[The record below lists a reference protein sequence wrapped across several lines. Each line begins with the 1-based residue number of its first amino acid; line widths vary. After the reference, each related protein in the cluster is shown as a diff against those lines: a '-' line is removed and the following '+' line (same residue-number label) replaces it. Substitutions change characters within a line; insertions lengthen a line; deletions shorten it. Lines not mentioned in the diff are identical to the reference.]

1 MEEEG
6 SDVDYVDE
14 RKKKKSHKPKRR
26 RYSQKST
33 YPSGSESN

>member
-33 YPSGSESN
+33 YLSGSESN